1 MAHLLEMKNICK
13 SFSGVS
19 VLKNNH
25 LELEAGE
32 VHALLGENG
41 AGKSTLIKI
50 LGGVYTKDS
59 GQILVDGKEV
69 EITDVESAEE
79 HGIRIIHQELM
90 LIPEMTIAENIF
102 IGQEPK
108 TKAGVV
114 DKKKMNE
121 MAQKFL
127 YSMHL
132 ELKATQLIRDLNIA
146 QQQMVEIIRAI
157 SFGAKIIVMDEPTS
171 SLTENEVDAL
181 FDAIRDLKAKN
192 VGIIYISH
200 RMAELDAITDRITVM
215 RDGEYIDT
223 VVTKETTH
231 DDLVS
236 LMVGR
241 KLGDLYQKHENYTN
255 DIVLK
260 VENLASGKEVQ
271 NVNFELRKGE
281 VLGFSGLV
289 GSGRSET
296 MECIFGLRHKDSGH
310 IYIENKEVDIK
321 NVKAAISAGIGLVP
335 EDRKQSG
342 IYPIQGIRFN
352 ATIEILDKFLKKG
365 RYSRKK
371 EIELARKYVDDVM
384 QTKYSSIEQEIGKL
398 SGGNQQKVIISRWL
412 LVTEKIL
419 ILDEPTRGIDVK
431 TKSDIYHLIDD
442 LTATGLSIIF
452 ISSEMP
458 ELINMCDRIVVMNQ
472 GHTTGIL
479 NRNEFNQEKIMAFAT
494 KEIG

>member
-1 MAHLLEMKNICK
+1 
-13 SFSGVS
+13 
-19 VLKNNH
+19 
-25 LELEAGE
+25 
-32 VHALLGENG
+32 
-41 AGKSTLIKI
+41 
-50 LGGVYTKDS
+50 
-59 GQILVDGKEV
+59 
-69 EITDVESAEE
+69 
-79 HGIRIIHQELM
+79 
-90 LIPEMTIAENIF
+90 MTILNGTRI
-102 IGQEPK
+102 
-108 TKAGVV
+108 V

-121 MAQKFL
+121 MAQGFL
-127 YSMHL
+127 DSMHL
-132 ELKATQLIRDLNIA
+132 ELKSTQFIRDLNIA

-181 FDAIRDLKAKN
+181 FEAIRALKAKN

-231 DDLVS
+231 DDLVA

-241 KLGDLYQKHENYTN
+241 KLGDLYQKHENYSD
-255 DIVLK
+255 DIILK
-260 VENLASGKEVQ
+260 VENLASGKEVK
-271 NVNFELRKGE
+271 NVNFELRRGE

-310 IYIENKEVDIK
+310 IYIENEEVDIK
-321 NVKAAISAGIGLVP
+321 NVKTAINAGIGLVP

-365 RYSRKK
+365 RYNRKK
-371 EIELARKYVDDVM
+371 EIELARKYVDEVM

-431 TKSDIYHLIDD
+431 TKSDIYHLIDN